1 MLNQIDLSRSD
12 LNLLVLFE
20 VVMRHRNVGRAA
32 AELNLSP
39 SAVSHGLGRLR
50 VLLNDPLFLKTPRGV
65 VPTDRALAL
74 APRIAEALEN
84 LGDII
89 AVAEPFDAA
98 TSTRR
103 FRFGAG
109 DAFLCEYGPA
119 LSAQLARQAPRIG
132 ISVLH
137 IVPSFRQSV
146 DEGAWDHV
154 LNMLESRELDVAL
167 VPWLTCPARFATRPV
182 GEGRLVVATR
192 ADHPYAHNPTLDTYC
207 QSRHLVVS
215 IRGDPVTATDAALA
229 RLGRRRDVIMTAPS
243 FSSALFLAAESDLV
257 VSLPDSLVTKLG
269 ARFGLV
275 GTPFPFDAPPSTV
288 AAVTTRAALKDNGVA
303 WLTDLVCSVV
313 LDTPKA

>member
-1 MLNQIDLSRSD
+1 MLNQTDLSRAD
-12 LNLLVLFE
+12 LNLLVLFD

-39 SAVSHGLGRLR
+39 SAVSHGLSRLR
-50 VLLNDPLFLKTPRGV
+50 LLLNDPLFLKTPRGV
-65 VPTDRALAL
+65 VPTDQALTL

-84 LGDII
+84 LGDILAI
-89 AVAEPFDAA
+89 AEPFDPA

-109 DAFLCEYGPA
+109 DAFLCEHGPVM
-119 LSAQLARQAPRIG
+119 SAQLARQAPRIG

-154 LNMLESRELDVAL
+154 LKMLESRELDVAL
-167 VPWLTCPARFATRPV
+167 LPWLTCPPRFATRPV

-192 ADHPYAHNPTLDTYC
+192 ADHPYARNPTLATYC
-207 QSRHLVVS
+207 ECRHLVVS

-229 RLGRRRDVIMTAPS
+229 KLGRRRDVIMTAPS
-243 FSSALFLAAESDLV
+243 FSSALFLAAESDLA
-257 VSLPDSLVTKLG
+257 VSLPESLVAKLG

-275 GTPFPFDAPPSTV
+275 GTPFPFEAPPGTLV
-288 AAVTTRAALKDNGVA
+288 AVSTRAALKDKGVA
-303 WLTDLVCSVV
+303 WLTDLVCSAM
-313 LDTPKA
+313 LSAPKA